1 MKRLFTLAGVFVICF
16 VVGVTASALIN
27 DDHPLRTTISGLFKP
42 ANKTILL
49 IGVDARKAGEP
60 SRSDT
65 IMVASCNPRQNRVDI
80 ISVPRDT
87 RVLIKGQSRPYKINR
102 AHALGGPELLQSTV
116 EDLLHVPIDGW
127 AEVDF
132 KGFEKMIDIMGGVT
146 IDVEKRMYYPAEGIN
161 LQSGIQKLEGS
172 DALAY
177 VRYRS
182 DGLGDIGRVE
192 RQQKFVKALGDQVFS
207 VRGIVTSPALV
218 TEGLKYTDTNLQ
230 HRDILTLAGYYAASE
245 DVTINTYTLPGKP
258 KTIGGGSYW
267 VADEAKTKELLDSIR
282 ENQ

>member
-1 MKRLFTLAGVFVICF
+1 MAPTVALPLLYFKYSDRSIDKLKVGGIKLKRLFTLAGYLL
-16 VVGVTASALIN
+16 SALWLVSRQRL
-27 DDHPLRTTISGLFKP
+27 DKYDHPLRTTISGLFKP

-132 KGFEKMIDIMGGVT
+132 EGFEKMIDLMGGS
-146 IDVEKRMYYPAEGIN
+146 N
-161 LQSGIQKLEGS
+161 
-172 DALAY
+172 
-177 VRYRS
+177 
-182 DGLGDIGRVE
+182 
-192 RQQKFVKALGDQVFS
+192 
-207 VRGIVTSPALV
+207 
-218 TEGLKYTDTNLQ
+218 
-230 HRDILTLAGYYAASE
+230 H
-245 DVTINTYTLPGKP
+245 
-258 KTIGGGSYW
+258 
-267 VADEAKTKELLDSIR
+267 
-282 ENQ
+282 